1 MPLAALGAMLVLVTS
16 LAVAVRESAT
26 VGRMDLTLVGDLRP
40 DALAPVTDWV
50 FGVTALGSTG
60 AIIPITALAVA
71 VLITLRHWRGALA
84 LAFSVALTQAAV
96 ALVKALV
103 SRPRPPAAD
112 ALSVASGFSF
122 PSGHAATSAAL
133 YVTLAFLAARACRG
147 PARATIVLAGTLLVL
162 AVGASR
168 VYLGVHY
175 PTDVVAG
182 WLTGG
187 AVALASW
194 LAVSRMRAL
203 QVANDP

>member
-1 MPLAALGAMLVLVTS
+1 MLVVIAG
-16 LAVAVRESAT
+16 LAVAVNESAA
-26 VGRMDLTLVGDLRP
+26 VGRMDTTLAGDIRP
-40 DALAPVTDWV
+40 SALAPVTDWV

-60 AIIPITALAVA
+60 TIVPITVLAVA
-71 VLITLRHWRGALA
+71 VLVALRHWRWALA
-84 LAFSVALTQAAV
+84 LASSVALTQGVV
-96 ALVKALV
+96 ALVKLLV

-112 ALSVASGFSF
+112 ALSIASGFSF

-147 PARATIVLAGTLLVL
+147 PARAVIVLAGTLLVL

-194 LAVSRMRAL
+194 LAVSHVRAL
-203 QVANDP
+203 RVASDP